1 MVDWKSPAEVAKDAF
16 AFERLMHTLLGLYIW
31 EWTITLDFDWQYI
44 SRKKTFRW
52 PLLFY
57 FLNRYCLLLALIG
70 IAIALNV
77 TEEIN
82 CQGLYTFNQCFGNAA
97 IGLASVNL
105 SLRTMAVWSRK
116 WYIVTPLVMI
126 IVGHWS
132 LLLHGILLKAT
143 WVPGQGC
150 VIIDTDSKLL
160 AATFIYSM
168 MFDFTVLSLTAF
180 KLLYPNSGRS
190 KLVELIFNDG
200 LIYFVIA
207 FLANLIATI
216 FMLLNLNP
224 VMSIIANVPAAI
236 ASTIVACRIVRRLS
250 NFTSQ
255 GPEMFP
261 TTTQGSTIAF
271 RSNMSGIRPKISTKV
286 TAVRSEGVHV
296 QSTIQM
302 ETFESPNDKD
312 TFVEYDAS
320 GQMSRADSYDPEA
333 QVISDEFKRPP
344 Y

>member
-1 MVDWKSPAEVAKDAF
+1 MVDWTSPAEIAKDAA
-16 AFERLMHTLLGLYIW
+16 AFDRLMHALLGLYMW
-31 EWTITLDFDWQYI
+31 EYAISIDFDWQYL
-44 SRKKTFRW
+44 SGKKTFRW

-57 FLNRYCLLLALIG
+57 FLNRYCLLFALIG

-97 IGLASVNL
+97 IGLASINL

-116 WYIVTPLVMI
+116 WYIVAPLVLVIM
-126 IVGHWS
+126 GHWS
-132 LLLHGILLKAT
+132 LLLHGILLKAA
-143 WVPGQGC
+143 WVPEQGC
-150 VIIDTDSKLL
+150 IITQTNSKML
-160 AATFIYSM
+160 AATFIYTM
-168 MFDFTVLSLTAF
+168 VFDFTVLSLTAF
-180 KLLYPNSGRS
+180 KLLYPKTGRS

-200 LIYFVIA
+200 LIYFAIA

-216 FMLLNLNP
+216 FMLLDLNP

-250 NFTSQ
+250 SFTSK

-261 TTTQGSTIAF
+261 TSTQGSTIAF
-271 RSNMSGIRPKISTKV
+271 RSNMSHGLRPKLSTKV
-286 TAVRSEGVHV
+286 STAKSEGVHV
-296 QSTIQM
+296 QM
-302 ETFESPNDKD
+302 ETFESPTDKSAYM
-312 TFVEYDAS
+312 EYDAA
-320 GQMSRADSYDPEA
+320 GQLAKSDSYDPEA
-333 QVISDEFKRPP
+333 QAISGEFKRPP